1 MGRIK
6 MKLMDFLNT
15 WIRGDTIIEE
25 LEWQIP
31 REGIEPPYWYAVRT
45 SRGIEFYIACI
56 CGLHYRID
64 AGQEGSH
71 VHHYAP
77 MCGYE
82 AHVILKDWERVFET
96 KEQIKE
102 RRRSDDTD

>member
-15 WIRGDTIIEE
+15 WTRRDTAIEE

-31 REGIEPPYWYAVRT
+31 RDGLEGPYWFAVK
-45 SRGIEFYIACI
+45 GNGWEFYIKCI
-56 CGLHYRID
+56 CGLTYRID